1 MKTARS
7 VALFA
12 LAAAALLPAG
22 TAHAAAPC
30 VATLKAPTHH
40 PKAGRTWPIT
50 VTCRTRSGKPVRAT
64 AIYQFVFQGQVV
76 ATRYP
81 SPTAN
86 PRSACSQAG
95 TCRHSPWPFRGRMYD
110 PTFEWPKRAVGIP
123 LTLRVVVTVPRH
135 GSVRLNYAVR
145 VRR

>member
-1 MKTARS
+1 LKPVRL
-7 VALFA
+7 VALPV
-12 LAAAALLPAG
+12 LAAAALLLAG

-30 VATLKAPTHH
+30 VATLKASGHH

-50 VTCRTRSGKPVRAT
+50 VTCRTSSGAPVRAT
-64 AIYQFVFQGQVV
+64 AIYQFVYQGQVV

-81 SPTAN
+81 SPNAN

-95 TCRHSPWPFRGRMYD
+95 TCRNAPWPFRGRMYD
-110 PTFEWPKRAVGIP
+110 PTFVWPKRAVGIP
-123 LTLRVVVTVPRH
+123 LTLRVVVKVRGR
-135 GSVRLNYAVR
+135 GSVNLNYPVR